1 MTALETTL
9 LLSARAKAAMQVNQ
23 QLSSGSSEGQKTQN
37 QQMKASWSQA
47 NDVLNTSTQ
56 PSKSLAYCFA
66 LAA

>member
-1 MTALETTL
+1 M
-9 LLSARAKAAMQVNQ
+9 NQ

-37 QQMKASWSQA
+37 QQMKASWPQA
-47 NDVLNTSTQ
+47 NDVLNTLTQ